1 MSRSR
6 GAALVGAVLSLLCAF
21 VAAVASPAAA
31 IPPDGVQC
39 LKSMAGSVSVNP
51 STITAGQFVTVSWQ
65 VWTPSP
71 QSCPGLFSQQLDGQ
85 FVAKSG
91 SMVLQ
96 PAVTHTF
103 RLKGYH
109 GVLNRELATATV
121 TVPEPQAQL
130 PGLYRGTIT
139 SDGGTTSGLTVE
151 VAGPPP
157 ALTAT
162 ITLDPGAR
170 ADCNGTHNL
179 GATTVGMNGRRTGVG
194 LDGSSTY
201 DLGGRFEFD
210 VDDIIE
216 VHVVV
221 DVTVGGALL
230 SADGQT
236 FSGSAGLFIQPEHG
250 SDCVKS
256 WPFTV
261 TRVPGIPVPSVVHL
275 TVAQARSTL
284 TVAGLR
290 ASVTAEIDR
299 MCTTLPGLIMR
310 QNPDADTLVQPD
322 SVVQIVRAI
331 KPSVCP

>member
-1 MSRSR
+1 MFRSR
-6 GAALVGAVLSLLCAF
+6 GAALVGAVLVMMCAF
-21 VAAVASPAAA
+21 LAAVASPAAA
-31 IPPDGVQC
+31 IPPDGMQC
-39 LKSMAGSVSVNP
+39 LKNMAGSVSVNP
-51 STITAGQFVTVSWQ
+51 STITAGQSVTVSWQ
-65 VWTPSP
+65 VWPPSP

-85 FVAKSG
+85 FVARSG

-96 PAVTHTF
+96 PTVTHTF

-139 SDGGTTSGLTVE
+139 SDGATTSGLTVD
-151 VAGPPP
+151 VAGQPS

-162 ITLDPGAR
+162 ITLDAGAH
-170 ADCNGTHNL
+170 ADCNGSHDL
-179 GATTVGMNGRRTGVG
+179 DATTVSMNGHRTSVG

-201 DLGGRFEFD
+201 DLNGRFEFD
-210 VDDIIE
+210 VDDIIT

-221 DVTVGGALL
+221 DVTVGGAVL
-230 SADGQT
+230 SADNQT

-261 TRVPGIPVPSVVHL
+261 TRVPSVPVPSVVEM
-275 TVAQARSTL
+275 TVAQAQSAL
-284 TVAGLR
+284 ANAGLR
-290 ASVTAEIDR
+290 SSVTAEIDR
-299 MCTTLPGLIMR
+299 TCSTLPGRIMR
-310 QNPDADTLVQPD
+310 QNPEADTLVQLD
-322 SVVQIVRAI
+322 SVVRIVRAI
-331 KPSVCP
+331 KPPVCP